1 MADSKRT
8 EQVKIRMSPDEVQR
22 LRDIAQQL
30 STTPSDLLRD
40 SFGPYGKDLLNRRRR
55 RMQRGTECQQ

>member
-8 EQVKIRMSPDEVQR
+8 EQVKIRMSPDEVQS
-22 LRDIAQQL
+22 LRDIAQKL
-30 STTPSDLLRD
+30 GTTPSDLLRD
-40 SFGPYGKDLLNRRRR
+40 SFEPYGKDLLNRRRR

>member
-40 SFGPYGKDLLNRRRR
+40 SFEPYGKDLLNRRRR